1 VELPKNITLLI
12 NGSHSHHPRGGMP
25 KNINKKY
32 LIIYK
37 IVIFYLMTKNP
48 YAKYHNFFIFFKET
62 QSSPSTFSS
71 SFSFELLSIF
81 LGIEFSVR
89 S

>member
-25 KNINKKY
+25 KIINKKY

-37 IVIFYLMTKNP
+37 IAIFYLMTKNP

-62 QSSPSTFSS
+62 QSSPFSS